1 MTREDIYKVLTGIF
15 RDVFKRNVDLKPD
28 LTAKDVAGW
37 DSFRH
42 IDILMAAEQ
51 AFSIKLTTEEIDNMR
66 QLGDLVDIIA
76 AKTNG

>member
-51 AFSIKLTTEEIDNMR
+51 TFSIKLTTEEIDNMR
-66 QLGDLVDIIA
+66 QLSDLVDIIA